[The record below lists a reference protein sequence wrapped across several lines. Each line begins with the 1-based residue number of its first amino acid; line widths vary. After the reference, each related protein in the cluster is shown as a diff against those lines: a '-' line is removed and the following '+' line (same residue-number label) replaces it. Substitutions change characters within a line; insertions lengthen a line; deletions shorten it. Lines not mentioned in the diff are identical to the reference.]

1 MKKLLP
7 LLLLTL
13 SLSACDPDSG
23 AVNLTPSTQD
33 MIRKGSTTREEIV
46 KLLGEPQNQSQDHN
60 TIMYGYIHT
69 ITDGKKVTRYSLT
82 VYMDKSGIVRNFVFN
97 QGNN

>member
-1 MKKLLP
+1 MKKLLSV
-7 LLLLTL
+7 LMLL
-13 SLSACDPDSG
+13 SLVACVPDSG

-46 KLLGEPQNQSQDHN
+46 KLLGEPQNQSQDQN

-69 ITDGKKVTRYSLT
+69 IADGTKVTRYSLT